1 MRPIQSLLRL
11 ATAVLLTACAS
22 ASPPGTSTLPTPTAE
37 PTLRGCVPD
46 CLPGARRFPACIPAG
61 DYQTANFFGGRMR
74 VTLEQAMTSVE
85 DSTGEFHLTP
95 DNPDA
100 FSRDIL
106 FWVDVYPWAES
117 RSPPSEVPSAADLV
131 TQLAA
136 NPNLLVSEPI
146 EGTIGKLPATIIDLS
161 ASDTAENQDAK
172 CPVPVCVN
180 TVDFPQWD
188 NPYAIAD
195 PMSTRWFL
203 ADVTYGG
210 SDPPFRGGAC
220 RPRSREP
227 HGAAAY
233 RRRGAEDRA
242 GSCRPGL
249 IVRLSPGRQPG
260 RAERA
265 NQIEGSSAPRRH
277 AQ

>member
-1 MRPIQSLLRL
+1 MRSIQSLLRL

-46 CLPGARRFPACIPAG
+46 CLPGALTVPGLIPAG
-61 DYQTANFFGGRMR
+61 DYETANVFGGRMR

-85 DSTGEFHLTP
+85 DSTGDFHLTP

-146 EGTIGKLPATIIDLS
+146 EGTIGELPRDRPRPIRVRYSREPGRQMPRPGMRQHRRLPPVGQPLR
-161 ASDTAENQDAK
+161 NRGPYVDAL
-172 CPVPVCVN
+172 V
-180 TVDFPQWD
+180 
-188 NPYAIAD
+188 
-195 PMSTRWFL
+195 SGRR
-203 ADVTYGG
+203 DVRG
-210 SDPPFRGGAC
+210 SDPRFRGGAC

-227 HGAAAY
+227 HDAAAY

-249 IVRLSPGRQPG
+249 IVRLRDDGPALPG
-260 RAERA
+260 
-265 NQIEGSSAPRRH
+265 QIEGSSAPRRH